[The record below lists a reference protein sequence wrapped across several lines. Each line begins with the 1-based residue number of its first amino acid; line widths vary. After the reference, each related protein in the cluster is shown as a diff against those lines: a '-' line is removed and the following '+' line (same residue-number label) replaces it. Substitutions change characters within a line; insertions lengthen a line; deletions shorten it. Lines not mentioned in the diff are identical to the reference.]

1 MTETSDLIT
10 VTFAARRLGMS
21 EPTLRRR
28 VREGLLTVYAD
39 PCDRR
44 RKLVRIA
51 EVDLLTMPQR
61 LIAGGGKGDA

>member
-1 MTETSDLIT
+1 MTENSDLIT

-28 VREGLLTVYAD
+28 VQEGLLTVYVD

-51 EVDLLTMPQR
+51 EVDLLATPQR

>member
-44 RKLVRIA
+44 SRLVRIA
-51 EVDLLTMPQR
+51 EVDVLAMPQR